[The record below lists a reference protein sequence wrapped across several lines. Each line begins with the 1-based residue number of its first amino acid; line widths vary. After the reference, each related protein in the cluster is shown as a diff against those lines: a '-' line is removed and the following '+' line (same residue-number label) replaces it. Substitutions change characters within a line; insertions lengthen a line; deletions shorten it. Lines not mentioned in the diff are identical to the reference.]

1 MDLFQFRTLCF
12 YFILLLQTCIAITQN
27 IGQIYP
33 GFNTSQMV
41 YVENNG
47 LFRLSNNSVF
57 AFGFKNS
64 QDVTMFALVVI
75 HINSS
80 KVVWTANTGSM
91 VTGSD
96 NFVFGNDGNVYL
108 ESTNGVI
115 WSTNTIGERAT
126 AMELQDSGNLAL
138 LGDNGRILWQSFSHP
153 TDTLLLNQEFFEG
166 MQLKSSPNRNNLSQY
181 LEIKSGNLVL
191 YAGYKTPQIYWSIA
205 NDSRISSNNVSGKV
219 YSASLMSNSWNFYDQ
234 RGTLLLQFTF
244 SNHFELNA
252 MWAAV
257 LGSAGSISFYNLQM
271 GNSVTPEANRIPQSS
286 CSIPEPCNPYYVCY
300 LSNQCQCP
308 SVLSLQLNCK
318 PQIISTCNS
327 SKGSGDLLYVGEKL
341 DYFALGFVTPF
352 LKSDIN
358 ACKQACLQNCSCLVL
373 FFEGSSGNCFL
384 FDQIGSL
391 QRASSAGYVSYV
403 KVLSNGSNGD
413 GGQSPARGKSRK
425 VSHILII
432 VIIVTATILVI
443 VGLIFLAFYYD
454 RKNKILLEPSQEDLE
469 DDTLLDSLSGMPV
482 RFSYNKVY
490 LSTYAFKMREEEK
503 LKEILDPKLE
513 TDESDERV
521 ITAIKVA
528 LWCIQEDMHLRPPMT
543 KVVQMLE
550 GHCSVPQP
558 PTSSKLDSRSS
569 FAKSKTPEP
578 PPGRAV
584 PHPSSSLIHRPPHR
598 RHRTHTP
605 SPKLTHHHTRAHA
618 PSHQSSCIIANPHTI
633 ADPIH
638 HPPHPSSKLDSVHPS
653 SFVDL
658 LILHL
663 GLSVFAYG
671 STRSP
676 W

>member
-1 MDLFQFRTLCF
+1 
-12 YFILLLQTCIAITQN
+12 
-27 IGQIYP
+27 
-33 GFNTSQMV
+33 
-41 YVENNG
+41 
-47 LFRLSNNSVF
+47 
-57 AFGFKNS
+57 
-64 QDVTMFALVVI
+64 
-75 HINSS
+75 
-80 KVVWTANTGSM
+80 
-91 VTGSD
+91 
-96 NFVFGNDGNVYL
+96 
-108 ESTNGVI
+108 
-115 WSTNTIGERAT
+115 
-126 AMELQDSGNLAL
+126 MELQDSGNLAL

-166 MQLKSSPNRNNLSQY
+166 MQLKSAPNHNNLSQY

-234 RGTLLLQFTF
+234 RGALLWQFTF
-244 SNHFELNA
+244 SNHFEPNA

-257 LGSAGSISFYNLQM
+257 LGSDGSISFYNFQM

-308 SVLSLQLNCK
+308 SVLSLQLKCN

-352 LKSDIN
+352 LKSNIN

-373 FFEGSSGNCFL
+373 FFESSSGNCFL
-384 FDQIGSL
+384 FDQLGSL
-391 QRASSAGYVSYV
+391 RHISSAGYVSYA

-413 GGQSPARGKSRK
+413 GGQSPARGKSRE

-443 VGLIFLAFYYD
+443 VGLIFLTFYYD
-454 RKNKILLEPSQEDLE
+454 RKNKILLEPSQDDLE

-482 RFSYNKVY
+482 RFSYSDLHEATNNFSIKLGEGGFCSVYLGVFPDGTLLAVKQLEAIGQGMKEFRAEVGLIGSIHHVHLVQLKGFCAEGPHLLLVYEYLGKGSLDIWIFKNNEGDPMLDWNTRFNIAVGTAKGLAYLHEECEVKIVHCDIKPENLRGTRGYLAPEWIFDHAISEKSDVYSYGMLLLEIIGGRKNYDPRQSSDKVY
-490 LSTYAFKMREEEK
+490 LPTYAFKMREEEK

-513 TDESDERV
+513 TDENDERV
-521 ITAIKVA
+521 ITAIKVV
-528 LWCIQEDMHLRPPMT
+528 LWCIQEDMHLRPAMT

-569 FAKSKTPEP
+569 FAKSNSEASNSTSRMKNYYSDAHLSSVQLS
-578 PPGRAV
+578 G
-584 PHPSSSLIHRPPHR
+584 PS
-598 RHRTHTP
+598 
-605 SPKLTHHHTRAHA
+605 
-618 PSHQSSCIIANPHTI
+618 
-633 ADPIH
+633 
-638 HPPHPSSKLDSVHPS
+638 
-653 SFVDL
+653 
-658 LILHL
+658 
-663 GLSVFAYG
+663 
-671 STRSP
+671 
-676 W
+676 